1 MRHERRGALLR
12 AARAARVPVR
22 FLDWRDESDTSRI
35 PVHRYDTLLEHTVS
49 SLSAIAGAHIC
60 SHRVPRGGG
69 APAAPAGAFPELTE
83 REREILHLLGQGASN
98 AAIAAR
104 LGLQTKTAA
113 NYVSTI
119 FGTLQVADR
128 VEAMVRAREAGGE

>member
-1 MRHERRGALLR
+1 MAFL
-12 AARAARVPVR
+12 AA
-22 FLDWRDESDTSRI
+22 
-35 PVHRYDTLLEHTVS
+35 
-49 SLSAIAGAHIC
+49 
-60 SHRVPRGGG
+60 G